1 MARFW
6 LSSATLPLLLHR
18 LLPLRLLRLPQL
30 LQHPLLLLQH
40 PLLLRLHPLH
50 PQLLQLLQLPLHLP
64 LRQLLRAKHT

>member
-18 LLPLRLLRLPQL
+18 LLPLHPLRLLRL
-30 LQHPLLLLQH
+30 LLLRLRLLRL
-40 PLLLRLHPLH
+40 LLLRLHP
-50 PQLLQLLQLPLHLP
+50 QLLQLPLHLL

>member
-1 MARFW
+1 MRTQRLARFW

-30 LQHPLLLLQH
+30 LQHPLLL
-40 PLLLRLHPLH
+40 RL
-50 PQLLQLLQLPLHLP
+50 LLQLLQPPLHLP

>member
-1 MARFW
+1 MRTQRLARFW

-30 LQHPLLLLQH
+30 LQHPL
-40 PLLLRLHPLH
+40 
-50 PQLLQLLQLPLHLP
+50 HLP

>member
-18 LLPLRLLRLPQL
+18 LLRLHPLRLLRLPQL
-30 LQHPLLLLQH
+30 LQHPLLLLL
-40 PLLLRLHPLH
+40 P

>member
-1 MARFW
+1 MRTQRLARFW

-18 LLPLRLLRLPQL
+18 LLPLRLLRLPQ
-30 LQHPLLLLQH
+30 LLQH